1 MRRALLAWESGSGR
15 GHIVA
20 LKKVAEAISDRFECD
35 AALCRMK
42 HADELAQTC
51 ISVFQSRYLSFDTNS
66 PRTGSGVQTATW
78 GEFLGDI
85 GFRKPEFLAA
95 QIAWWKSEIQK
106 RRITLVVADF
116 APCAMLAARSL
127 GIPCVAISPGYGLP
141 PGHLVE
147 FPVLIPEFATRLYD
161 EADIVAAINEAGVS
175 VDLPPLEHLPQ
186 IYDCEAHIVR
196 TLPMLDPHHDAR
208 AFPVLSPID
217 APMAEIEGAGDE
229 VFVYFSTNEASEP
242 EVIRAIGNLGLP
254 TRAFAPALDE
264 AGLAA
269 LAAQGVIVQNT
280 PYPLDLI
287 RRRARILVN
296 AGQHGTLCFGMMA
309 GLPQVALPQHLE
321 HSYYARRAAHHG
333 MAQVIERKNRTFDS
347 VRDTIRATYSD
358 SNVQAHCSNLGREL
372 RDMPHRPVREQI
384 NEMLYDL

>member
-1 MRRALLAWESGSGR
+1 MRRALLAWESGAGR

-20 LKKVAEAISDRFECD
+20 LKNVAEAISDRFECD

-42 HADELAQTC
+42 HADELLTTC
-51 ISVFQSRYLSFDTNS
+51 VSVFQSRYLSYDSNS
-66 PRTGSGVQTATW
+66 PRKGSGVQTATW

-85 GFRKPEFLAA
+85 GFRNPQFLAS
-95 QIAWWKSEIQK
+95 QIGWWKAEIQK

-141 PGHLVE
+141 PGHLDE
-147 FPVLIPEFATRLYD
+147 FPILIPEYSTRLYD
-161 EADIVAAINEAGVS
+161 EAEMVAAINEAGLR
-175 VDLPPLEHLPQ
+175 VDLPPLERLPQ

-196 TLPMLDPHHDAR
+196 TLPMLDPHSDDR
-208 AFPVLSPID
+208 MFPILSPID
-217 APMAEIEGAGDE
+217 PQMQNIEGVGDE

-254 TRAFAPALDE
+254 TRAFAPALDD
-264 AGLAA
+264 AGLKA

-287 RRRARILVN
+287 RSRARILVN
-296 AGQHGTLCFGMMA
+296 AGQHGTLCFGMIA

-321 HSYYARRAAHHG
+321 HSYYARRAAMHG
-333 MAQVIERKNRTFDS
+333 ASTVLERASRTYDTVRNTIIGAYHDTAQQSRC
-347 VRDTIRATYSD
+347 RDM
-358 SNVQAHCSNLGREL
+358 GREL
-372 RDMPHRPVREQI
+372 RQLPHRPVAEQI